1 VRFLTID
8 SIEKILKVIFVAFC
22 VAFFSSSAFSGV
34 TAQDNDSSESH
45 SHGVLKP
52 KTEIVTVTEK
62 DYQPSAAEPN
72 KRTNNQ
78 DLKQVRSTIND
89 GASRIVKSLGCLAE
103 VNNNQF
109 DRMVEEWGKKIYDL
123 GEAPKMI
130 TEKTRYS
137 SYLRFV
143 AWDYLKSEK
152 ICNSTSNR
160 CYQRLYKPVDELFA
174 LLREGDLNNETK
186 KKKLEDL
193 KIKIS
198 DVVKSIL
205 DENNTKPACLALEEH
220 VLDDKK
226 VSSLS
231 ETSPVSDAKVDT
243 KEDEAKDVK
252 QVTAMPTRKSLLLK
266 PDALADHSVKEE
278 LATSDKSKV
287 ASDETRQDPVNKQ
300 QQLGSSVA
308 KYKKALL
315 AAGAD
320 PRAVDHSLSY
330 FEANRDKFKNQSY
343 ISVIDATKRSSDEPY
358 FLLNTKT
365 LEVKRYDVTYGSG
378 SVAVRNGIPTNFS
391 KANVSGSHQTPAGA
405 LLVGAK
411 TSGNIHSRVTLLHGL
426 EARNKAALSRAVVMH
441 DSPYVHNGGRSHGC
455 PAFDP
460 KDFREI
466 QPLVSGGSFLYIY
479 SPFADNSY
487 RRDSRST

>member
-1 VRFLTID
+1 MAAFLFSFLSAPGIAIAQD
-8 SIEKILKVIFVAFC
+8 VHGSD
-22 VAFFSSSAFSGV
+22 SSSSLETSIMRGY
-34 TAQDNDSSESH
+34 
-45 SHGVLKP
+45 K
-52 KTEIVTVTEK
+52 KTET
-62 DYQPSAAEPN
+62 
-72 KRTNNQ
+72 RTNNENQ
-78 DLKQVRSTIND
+78 KIVRSTIND

-103 VNNNQF
+103 ENNNQF
-109 DRMVEEWGKKIYDL
+109 DRMVEEWGKKIYEL

-130 TEKTRYS
+130 TQKTRYS

-143 AWDYLKSEK
+143 AWDYLKSDE
-152 ICNSTSNR
+152 ICASTSNR
-160 CYQRLYKPVDELFA
+160 CYQKLYKPVDELFN
-174 LLREGDLNNETK
+174 LLREVDLNDEIEK
-186 KKKLEDL
+186 KKFEAL
-193 KIKIS
+193 KTKIS
-198 DVVKSIL
+198 DAVKSIR
-205 DENNTKPACLALEEH
+205 DENNTKPTCVALEEQ
-220 VLDDKK
+220 VLDDRK
-226 VSSLS
+226 VSSLLD
-231 ETSPVSDAKVDT
+231 TSPVSDAKQKDKKDNEQSKVKSDDEPKVT
-243 KEDEAKDVK
+243 KKEDEAKDVK
-252 QVTAMPTRKSLLLK
+252 QVTAMPTRKSLLSK

-330 FEANRDKFKNQSY
+330 FEPNRDKFKNQSY

-426 EARNKAALSRAVVMH
+426 EARNKATLSRAVVMH

-460 KDFREI
+460 KDFRQI
-466 QPLVSGGSFLYIY
+466 QPLISGGSFLYIY
-479 SPFADNSY
+479 SPYADKSSLGK
-487 RRDSRST
+487 DSVT

>member
-1 VRFLTID
+1 MAFL
-8 SIEKILKVIFVAFC
+8 SAP
-22 VAFFSSSAFSGV
+22 AFSGV
-34 TAQDNDSSESH
+34 TAQDNDSSHGSSASDDSSSDSKPSTVQTPTNESQV
-45 SHGVLKP
+45 SSKR
-52 KTEIVTVTEK
+52 
-62 DYQPSAAEPN
+62 PS
-72 KRTNNQ
+72 NQ

-198 DVVKSIL
+198 DVVKSIR

-231 ETSPVSDAKVDT
+231 GTSPVSDAKVDT

-266 PDALADHSVKEE
+266 PKASPDHTVNEE
-278 LATSDKSKV
+278 SGVSEKGKV
-287 ASDETRQDPVNKQ
+287 ASDNTHQAPKTKQ
-300 QQLGSSVA
+300 LQLGSSVA
-308 KYKKALL
+308 RYRKALL
-315 AAGAD
+315 DAGAD
-320 PRAVDHSLSY
+320 PRAVEHALSY
-330 FEANRDKFKNQSY
+330 FEANRERFKNQNY
-343 ISVIDATKRSSDEPY
+343 ISVIDATKRSSEEPY
-358 FLLNTKT
+358 FLLDTKT
-365 LEVKRYDVTYGSG
+365 MGVKRYDVAYGMG
-378 SVAVRNGIPTNFS
+378 STSRINAIPTRFNRI
-391 KANVSGSHQTPAGA
+391 NVPGSLQTPAGA
-405 LLVGAK
+405 LLLTHFEDVGFGNAK
-411 TSGNIHSRVTLLHGL
+411 HPKRVYIQGL
-426 EARNKAALSRAVVMH
+426 EERNKQIGKIKGDVIMH
-441 DSPYVHNGGRSHGC
+441 DAGYVHNGGRSHGC

-460 KDFREI
+460 KDFRQI
-466 QPLVSGGSFLYIY
+466 YPLVSGGSFLYIY

-487 RRDSRST
+487 RRDSHST

>member
-1 VRFLTID
+1 MAFL
-8 SIEKILKVIFVAFC
+8 SAP
-22 VAFFSSSAFSGV
+22 AFSGAEIKESDPSHS
-34 TAQDNDSSESH
+34 TKQETTKPESEATSESYIDG
-45 SHGVLKP
+45 SKV
-52 KTEIVTVTEK
+52 
-62 DYQPSAAEPN
+62 SS
-72 KRTNNQ
+72 KRTSNQ
-78 DLKQVRSTIND
+78 DQKQVRSTIND

-103 VNNNQF
+103 ENNNQF

-130 TEKTRYS
+130 TQKTRYS

-160 CYQRLYKPVDELFA
+160 CYQRLYKPVDELFN
-174 LLREGDLNNETK
+174 LLREGDLNNEAE

-193 KIKIS
+193 KTKIS
-198 DVVKSIL
+198 AVVKSIR
-205 DENNTKPACLALEEH
+205 DENNTKPACLALEEQ
-220 VLDDKK
+220 VLDDRK
-226 VSSLS
+226 VSSLLD
-231 ETSPVSDAKVDT
+231 TSPVSDAKQKDK

-252 QVTAMPTRKSLLLK
+252 QVTAMPTRKSLLSK

-320 PRAVDHSLSY
+320 PRAVDHYFSY

-365 LEVKRYDVTYGSG
+365 FEVKRYDVTYGSG

-426 EARNKAALSRAVVMH
+426 EARNKATLSRAVVMH

-460 KDFREI
+460 KDFRQI